1 MFPSLAVWRRR
12 ERGEAP
18 AFFKDVVHR
27 AIRAICY
34 VLETRCLLVAS
45 QESQDSANLHEFRF
59 IFFNSSYFSIPAYF
73 TLLPSCCFSVF
84 FSKERSEFYYI
95 LFSSYTC
102 FPLFSFLFLSNPLL
116 SCLSSVVLQ
125 WYFKPGILS
134 IYTKLLIIF
143 LSNLISFFLFRDSS
157 DSQPYNS

>member
-1 MFPSLAVWRRR
+1 MYQ
-12 ERGEAP
+12 
-18 AFFKDVVHR
+18 K
-27 AIRAICY
+27 
-34 VLETRCLLVAS
+34 
-45 QESQDSANLHEFRF
+45 QDACQWLPRNHKTVPTSTNSDSF
-59 IFFNSSYFSIPAYF
+59 FFNSSYFSIPAYF
-73 TLLPSCCFSVF
+73 TPLPSCCFSVF

-157 DSQPYNS
+157 DSQPYNSQSHSSQTVCVGWP